1 MSSKS
6 RNGVWSPPPSLS
18 QARETLRQELM
29 AQAIREAVKKGRT
42 QLQIREFNIDGSV
55 KMDSLRRDDNA
66 DGAPAR

>member
-1 MSSKS
+1 
-6 RNGVWSPPPSLS
+6 
-18 QARETLRQELM
+18 M